1 MLALK
6 LSLLLSTLGAL
17 GQGTFMN
24 LNFEGAITPL
34 VPDANGYVPITTALP
49 GWTGYVGGSQVSEV
63 LYDDRNIDAAG
74 ISLYDTAGSLQPL
87 QGNYSAFLQGSSVFA
102 GQQSAAIAQVG
113 QIPSAAE
120 SIQFLFSTSF
130 LPFIPQVTFGGQTI
144 PVVQLSSNATYVTLG
159 GNISAFAGQTGEL
172 RFTALPQ
179 SGIGLLD
186 NIQFSD
192 VPTPEPGIFGLSVL
206 GGLLA
211 GWRVCRQQK

>member
-1 MLALK
+1 LLALK